1 VEHPPSL
8 SRTNRENGLALAL
21 AGQVRFSDKR
31 QYVLSNS
38 EISASRDDKTA
49 IELFRRGVV
58 ELQTSEPN
66 ICGHVV
72 AVLA

>member
-1 VEHPPSL
+1 MLTEKFKSRRQSL
-8 SRTNRENGLALAL
+8 SQLAP
-21 AGQVRFSDKR
+21 GFWFMKQS
-31 QYVLSNS
+31 
-38 EISASRDDKTA
+38 DDKTA

-72 AVLA
+72 AVFA